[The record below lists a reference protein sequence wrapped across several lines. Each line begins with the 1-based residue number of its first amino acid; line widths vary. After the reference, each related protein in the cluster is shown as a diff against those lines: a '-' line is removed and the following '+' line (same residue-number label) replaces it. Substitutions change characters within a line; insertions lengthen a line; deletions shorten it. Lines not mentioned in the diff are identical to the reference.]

1 MRQSIHLL
9 CALLLLIASLD
20 SGHALRV
27 PANLIGGSRC
37 STAPTTASVAEAPT
51 TTENDLLPTAAS
63 DELLASLRK
72 RRADIADGAGKRY
85 RVASQVRIA
94 AHTAFHTA
102 CRLFPTRAATLCA
115 VLSLERTQVGF
126 LNVHTE
132 PGDPFRTDNVVR
144 QLPHGA
150 VVESKVEQGVWVDH
164 DGGGWSIRVYDG
176 HEYLVPVD

>member
-1 MRQSIHLL
+1 MLSNAHGFTSTSAIVCDSFCLPPR
-9 CALLLLIASLD
+9 ALLQPEC
-20 SGHALRV
+20 G
-27 PANLIGGSRC
+27 C
-37 STAPTTASVAEAPT
+37 
-51 TTENDLLPTAAS
+51 
-63 DELLASLRK
+63 
-72 RRADIADGAGKRY
+72 
-85 RVASQVRIA
+85 
-94 AHTAFHTA
+94 
-102 CRLFPTRAATLCA
+102 
-115 VLSLERTQVGF
+115 VLSSLSRTQVGF